1 MYKQEVG
8 DTSWP
13 RYDRGFRGV
22 PRCGLQ
28 SLYFRTGVTE
38 VLAKFAGGHRGTTT
52 RWLVRIRWTLPIS
65 VPPLVAAASSFLRT
79 NRPARTDTMPVMI
92 PSVLS
97 RMADTELYVP
107 LWT

>member
-22 PRCGLQ
+22 PRCGIQ

-38 VLAKFAGGHRGTTT
+38 VLARFAIQNWVEAGGKKGASAHGHR
-52 RWLVRIRWTLPIS
+52 LP
-65 VPPLVAAASSFLRT
+65 
-79 NRPARTDTMPVMI
+79 
-92 PSVLS
+92 
-97 RMADTELYVP
+97 
-107 LWT
+107 